1 MRALLLVVL
10 FSFCCFAT
18 YAQTQMD
25 MNESAGKDFE
35 KADKELNRIYQQILK
50 NNADDTAFINNLKI
64 AQRIWIQF
72 RDAEMKMKYP
82 DRPDGYYGSVFPMC
96 WELYLT
102 QLTDERIKTLKEWII
117 GEEEGDVCGGTVPVK
132 QTKR

>member
-1 MRALLLVVL
+1 MKNIFFLILLSL
-10 FSFCCFAT
+10 FSFFT
-18 YAQTQMD
+18 YGQTQME
-25 MNESAGKDFE
+25 MNESAGKDYE
-35 KADKELNRIYQQILK
+35 KADKKLNRIYQQILRK
-50 NNADDTAFINNLKI
+50 NADDTAFTNNLKI

-96 WELYLT
+96 WEMYLT
-102 QLTDERIKTLKEWII
+102 QLTNERIKTLKEWIT